1 MGNLRSRHANVLLEL
16 HWCRRDF
23 CIWYLLLEPNGG
35 RFWSQLCQRHV
46 NLCFHLS
53 NPFKATNI
61 EKLVTYFLK
70 SGVKPYQVELMGWCS
85 VDVRFQNAQLLPQVG
100 IITPYEGQRVIVS
113 GHIVVFWLYFFWYL
127 FISGIHQFHLV
138 KAYICSVLQRQTC
151 FSHKARTSNC
161 QFAKVAPKNVKGNQ
175 GNLFLFTWSQGHFF
189 NAFCRGL
196 WGDWGC

>member
-1 MGNLRSRHANVLLEL
+1 M
-16 HWCRRDF
+16 
-23 CIWYLLLEPNGG
+23 
-35 RFWSQLCQRHV
+35 
-46 NLCFHLS
+46 NLCFLS
-53 NPFKATNI
+53 KNPFKATNI

-70 SGVKPYQVELMGWCS
+70 SGVKPYQVELMFGWCS

-113 GHIVVFWLYFFWYL
+113 GHIVVFWLYFFLYL

>member
-1 MGNLRSRHANVLLEL
+1 MWICANLSK
-16 HWCRRDF
+16 
-23 CIWYLLLEPNGG
+23 
-35 RFWSQLCQRHV
+35 
-46 NLCFHLS
+46 

-70 SGVKPYQVELMGWCS
+70 SGVKPYQVELMFGWCS

-113 GHIVVFWLYFFWYL
+113 DHIVVFWLYFLWYL

-151 FSHKARTSNC
+151 FSHKAYTSNC
-161 QFAKVAPKNVKGNQ
+161 QFAKVAPKISRETKGIC
-175 GNLFLFTWSQGHFF
+175 FFSHWSQGHQKQRILPEAYEEIEVASVDSFQGREKDCTTNIPSIPWNF
-189 NAFCRGL
+189 SLVCL
-196 WGDWGC
+196 PV